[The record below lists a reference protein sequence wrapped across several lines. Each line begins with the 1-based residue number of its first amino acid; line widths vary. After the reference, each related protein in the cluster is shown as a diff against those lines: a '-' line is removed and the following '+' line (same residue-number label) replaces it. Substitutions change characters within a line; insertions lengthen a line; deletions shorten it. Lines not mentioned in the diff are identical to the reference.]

1 MKSNIWTKNG
11 LNKTIPNDMKKALL
25 FIAIFITSFAT
36 FAQETTEKAG
46 IKNAEF
52 EAVKKISIKN
62 LEKDT
67 YVKEG
72 AFILDN
78 SNPPYVFKFSDGM
91 ERRIYLYKVLES
103 AGMKE
108 IANLMVFNTPKDGK
122 RINLVIP
129 NPLADKEVWGKY
141 IDELKDGEKAVM
153 GFSSCVAFVL
163 AKEFSGVLAMKGKEE
178 DKYEYC
184 FPATAQV
191 SMADGSMKNISD
203 VKVGDKVLS
212 YNVLTKKSEITTV
225 QKVQIHESKSFD
237 ISRVLLIDPTQSITA
252 SLGVKY
258 NLKALEATA
267 NHPIL
272 TDKGMVKMGDL
283 KVGNQVYVFD
293 NETNTFK
300 NHKIFITQPSNSKV
314 SKVYNLLTEK
324 ENYLVN
330 SVVVLK
336 K

>member
-1 MKSNIWTKNG
+1 
-11 LNKTIPNDMKKALL
+11 MKKLIL
-25 FIAIFITSFAT
+25 FVVIFITNFT
-36 FAQETTEKAG
+36 IFAQETEKMG
-46 IKNAEF
+46 IKNSEF

-67 YVKEG
+67 YVKDG
-72 AFILDN
+72 DFILDN

-91 ERRIYLYKVLES
+91 ERRIYLYKVMES

-122 RINLVIP
+122 RISLVIP

-141 IDELKDGEKAVM
+141 IDGLKDGEKAVM

-191 SMADGSMKNISD
+191 SMADGSLKNISD
-203 VKVGDKVLS
+203 VKIGDKVMS
-212 YNVLTKKSEITTV
+212 YNVLTKKTEITIV
-225 QKVQIHESKSFD
+225 QKAQIHENKQFY
-237 ISRVLLIDPTQSITA
+237 ISRVLLIDPTQSMTA

-258 NLKALEATA
+258 NLKSLDATA

-283 KVGNQVYVFD
+283 KVGNQVYIFD

-300 NHKIFITQPSNSKV
+300 NYKIFITQPSNSKV
-314 SKVYNLLTEK
+314 SKVYNLVTEK
-324 ENYLVN
+324 ENYLIN

>member
-1 MKSNIWTKNG
+1 
-11 LNKTIPNDMKKALL
+11 
-25 FIAIFITSFAT
+25 
-36 FAQETTEKAG
+36 
-46 IKNAEF
+46 
-52 EAVKKISIKN
+52 
-62 LEKDT
+62 
-67 YVKEG
+67 
-72 AFILDN
+72 
-78 SNPPYVFKFSDGM
+78 M

-108 IANLMVFNTPKDGK
+108 IANLMVFTTPKDGK

-129 NPLADKEVWGKY
+129 NALAEKEVWGKY

-163 AKEFSGVLAMKGKEE
+163 AKEFSGVLAVKGADE

-191 SMADGSMKNISD
+191 SMADGSLKNISE

-212 YNVLTKKSEITTV
+212 YNVLKRKAETTTV
-225 QKVQIHESKSFD
+225 QKVQIHEGKLFE
-237 ISRVLLIDPTQSITA
+237 ISRVLLIDPSQSMTA

-258 NLKALEATA
+258 GLKALEATA

-272 TDKGMVKMGDL
+272 TDKGMVTMGDL
-283 KVGNQVYVFD
+283 KVGSQVYVFD
-293 NETNTFK
+293 NETNMFK

>member
-1 MKSNIWTKNG
+1 
-11 LNKTIPNDMKKALL
+11 MKKLIL
-25 FIAIFITSFAT
+25 FIALFIITLTSFA
-36 FAQETTEKAG
+36 QEVEKMG
-46 IKNAEF
+46 IKSAEF
-52 EAVKKISIKN
+52 EAVKKVSIKN

-67 YVKEG
+67 YVKDG

-78 SNPPYVFKFSDGM
+78 SNPPYVFKFSDGI
-91 ERRIYLYKVLES
+91 ERRIYLYKVMES

-122 RINLVIP
+122 RIHLVVP

-141 IDELKDGEKAVM
+141 IDELKNGEKAVM

-163 AKEFSGVLAMKGKEE
+163 AREFSGVLAMKGKEE

-191 SMADGSMKNISD
+191 SMVDGSSKNISEM
-203 VKVGDKVLS
+203 KTGDKVLS
-212 YNVLTKKSEITTV
+212 YNVLTKRSQVTTV
-225 QKVQIHESKSFD
+225 QEVQIHEHKQFE
-237 ISRVLLIDPTQSITA
+237 ISRILLIDPTQSMTA
-252 SLGVKY
+252 SFGVKY
-258 NLKALEATA
+258 DLKSLEATA

-283 KVGNQVYVFD
+283 KVGSQVYVFD

-300 NHKIFITQPSNSKV
+300 NYKIFITQPSNNKV

-324 ENYLVN
+324 ENYLIN

>member
-1 MKSNIWTKNG
+1 
-11 LNKTIPNDMKKALL
+11 MKKLIL
-25 FIAIFITSFAT
+25 FIAIFITSLAN
-36 FAQETTEKAG
+36 FAQEVEKVG
-46 IKNAEF
+46 IKSAEF

-67 YVKEG
+67 YIKEA

-78 SNPPYVFKFSDGM
+78 ANPPYVFKFSDGM

-108 IANLMVFNTPKDGK
+108 IANLMIFTTPKDGK

-129 NPLADKEVWGKY
+129 NPMAEKEVWGKY
-141 IDELKDGEKAVM
+141 IDELKNGEKAVM

-163 AKEFSGVLAMKGKEE
+163 AKEFSGVLAMKGADE

-191 SMADGSMKNISD
+191 SMADGNMKNISE
-203 VKVGDKVLS
+203 VKVGDKILS
-212 YNVLTKKSEITTV
+212 YNVLTKKSETTTV
-225 QKVQIHESKSFD
+225 QKIQIHENKQFD
-237 ISRVLLIDPTQSITA
+237 ISRILLIDPTQSMTA
-252 SLGVKY
+252 SLGIKY
-258 NLKALEATA
+258 NLKSLEATA

-300 NHKIFITQPSNSKV
+300 NHKIFITQPLNSKV
-314 SKVYNLLTEK
+314 LKVYNLLTDK

>member
-1 MKSNIWTKNG
+1 
-11 LNKTIPNDMKKALL
+11 MKKLIL
-25 FIAIFITSFAT
+25 FIIIFITNLT
-36 FAQETTEKAG
+36 IFAQEVEKVG
-46 IKNAEF
+46 IKIADF
-52 EAVKKISIKN
+52 EAVRKISIKN

-67 YVKEG
+67 YVKDG

-91 ERRIYLYKVLES
+91 ERRIYLYKVMES

-191 SMADGSMKNISD
+191 SMADGSSKNISE

-212 YNVLTKKSEITTV
+212 YNTLSKKSQITTV
-225 QKVQIHESKSFD
+225 QKVQIHENKQFD
-237 ISRVLLIDPTQSITA
+237 IFRILLIDPTQSMTA

-293 NETNTFK
+293 NETNTFR

>member
-1 MKSNIWTKNG
+1 
-11 LNKTIPNDMKKALL
+11 MKKLTLLLFL
-25 FIAIFITSFAT
+25 FIASFNI
-36 FAQETTEKAG
+36 FAQETEKIG
-46 IKNAEF
+46 IKTAEF
-52 EAVKKISIKN
+52 EAVKKVSIKN

-67 YVKEG
+67 YIKE
-72 AFILDN
+72 ATFILDN

-108 IANLMVFNTPKDGK
+108 MANLMVFTTPKDGK

-191 SMADGSMKNISD
+191 SMADGNLKNISD
-203 VKVGDKVLS
+203 VRVGDKILS
-212 YNVLTKKSEITTV
+212 YNILKKKSEVTIV
-225 QKVQIHESKSFD
+225 EKVQIHNNKKFD
-237 ISRVLLIDPTQSITA
+237 ISRVLFIDPTQSMTA

-272 TDKGMVKMGDL
+272 TDKGMVRMGDL

-300 NHKIFITQPSNSKV
+300 NYKIFITQPSNSKA
-314 SKVYNLLTEK
+314 SKVYNLLTDK
-324 ENYLVN
+324 DNYLVN
-330 SVVVLK
+330 SVVVLEK
-336 K
+336 

>member
-1 MKSNIWTKNG
+1 
-11 LNKTIPNDMKKALL
+11 MKKALL
-25 FIAIFITSFAT
+25 FITSFIITLTT
-36 FAQETTEKAG
+36 FAQEAEKMG
-46 IKNAEF
+46 IKSNEF

-62 LEKDT
+62 LDKDT
-67 YVKEG
+67 YVKDG

-78 SNPPYVFKFSDGM
+78 SNPPYVFKFSDGI

-122 RINLVIP
+122 RINLVVP

-141 IDELKDGEKAVM
+141 IDELKEGEKAVM

-191 SMADGSMKNISD
+191 SMADGNLKNISE
-203 VKVGDKVLS
+203 VKIGDKVLS
-212 YNVLTKKSEITTV
+212 YNILTKKPQITIV
-225 QKVQIHESKSFD
+225 QKLQIHENKQFD
-237 ISRVLLIDPTQSITA
+237 ISRVLLIDPSQSMTA

-258 NLKALEATA
+258 NLKALDATA

-293 NETNTFK
+293 SETNTFK
-300 NHKIFITQPSNSKV
+300 NYKIFITQPSNSKV

-324 ENYLVN
+324 ENYLIN

>member
-1 MKSNIWTKNG
+1 
-11 LNKTIPNDMKKALL
+11 MKKLIL
-25 FIAIFITSFAT
+25 FIVIFITNLTT
-36 FAQETTEKAG
+36 FAQEVEKMG
-46 IKNAEF
+46 IKIADF
-52 EAVKKISIKN
+52 EAVRKISIKN

-67 YVKEG
+67 YVKDG

-91 ERRIYLYKVLES
+91 ERRIYLYKVMES
-103 AGMKE
+103 AEMKE
-108 IANLMVFNTPKDGK
+108 IANLMIFNTPKDGK

-191 SMADGSMKNISD
+191 SMADGSLKSISD

-212 YNVLTKKSEITTV
+212 YNTLSKKSQITTV
-225 QKVQIHESKSFD
+225 QKVQIHENKQFD
-237 ISRVLLIDPTQSITA
+237 ISRILLIDPTQSMTA

-324 ENYLVN
+324 ESDLVN
-330 SVVVLK
+330 SVVVL
-336 K
+336 

>member
-1 MKSNIWTKNG
+1 
-11 LNKTIPNDMKKALL
+11 MKKLLL
-25 FIAIFITSFAT
+25 FIATFITSLAA
-36 FAQETTEKAG
+36 FAQETEKMG
-46 IKNAEF
+46 IKTVEI
-52 EAVKKISIKN
+52 EAVKKITIKN
-62 LEKDT
+62 LDKDT
-67 YVKEG
+67 YVKDG

-91 ERRIYLYKVLES
+91 ERRIYLYKVMES

-108 IANLMVFNTPKDGK
+108 MANMMIFTTPKDGK
-122 RINLVIP
+122 RINLVVP

-141 IDELKDGEKAVM
+141 IDNLKDGEKAVM

-163 AKEFSGVLAMKGKEE
+163 AKEFSGVLAMKGGEE

-191 SMADGSMKNISD
+191 TMADGSLKNISE

-212 YNVLTKKSEITTV
+212 YNTLSKKSQITTV
-225 QKVQIHESKSFD
+225 QKVQIHENKPFD
-237 ISRVLLIDPTQSITA
+237 ISRVLLIDPTQSMTA
-252 SLGVKY
+252 SIGVKY
-258 NLKALEATA
+258 NLKSLEATA

-272 TDKGMVKMGDL
+272 TDKGMMEMGNL

-300 NHKIFITQPSNSKV
+300 NYKIFITQPSNSKV

-324 ENYLVN
+324 ENYLIN

>member
-1 MKSNIWTKNG
+1 
-11 LNKTIPNDMKKALL
+11 MKKLIL
-25 FIAIFITSFAT
+25 FIATFIITFSI
-36 FAQETTEKAG
+36 FAQEATEKAG

-52 EAVKKISIKN
+52 EAVKKITIKN

-67 YVKEG
+67 YIKEG

-91 ERRIYLYKVLES
+91 ERRIYLYKVMES

-122 RINLVIP
+122 RINLVVP

-191 SMADGSMKNISD
+191 SMADGSLKNISE
-203 VKVGDKVLS
+203 VKQGDKVLS
-212 YNVLTKKSEITTV
+212 YNILSKKSTVTTV
-225 QKVQIHESKSFD
+225 QKVQIHEGKSFE
-237 ISRVLLIDPTQSITA
+237 ITRILLIDPSQALTA
-252 SLGVKY
+252 SLGIKY
-258 NLKALEATA
+258 NLKPLEATA

-300 NHKIFITQPSNSKV
+300 NYKIFITQPSNSKV
-314 SKVYNLLTEK
+314 LKVYNLITEK

>member
-1 MKSNIWTKNG
+1 
-11 LNKTIPNDMKKALL
+11 MKKLIL
-25 FIAIFITSFAT
+25 FIIIFITNLT
-36 FAQETTEKAG
+36 IFAQEVEKMG
-46 IKNAEF
+46 IKIADF
-52 EAVKKISIKN
+52 EAVRKISIKN

-67 YVKEG
+67 YVKDG

-91 ERRIYLYKVLES
+91 ERRIYLYKVMES

-108 IANLMVFNTPKDGK
+108 IANLMIFNTPKDGK

-191 SMADGSMKNISD
+191 SMADGSLKNISE

-212 YNVLTKKSEITTV
+212 YNTLSKKSQITTV
-225 QKVQIHESKSFD
+225 QKVQIHENKQFD
-237 ISRVLLIDPTQSITA
+237 ISRILLIDPTQSMTA

-324 ENYLVN
+324 ESYLVN

>member
-1 MKSNIWTKNG
+1 
-11 LNKTIPNDMKKALL
+11 MKKALL
-25 FIAIFITSFAT
+25 LIILFITNITT
-36 FAQETTEKAG
+36 FAQEVTEKAG
-46 IKNAEF
+46 IKNAEC
-52 EAVKKISIKN
+52 EAVKKIAIKN
-62 LEKDT
+62 LDKDT

-91 ERRIYLYKVLES
+91 ERRIYLYKVMES

-108 IANLMVFNTPKDGK
+108 IANLMIFNTPKDGK
-122 RINLVIP
+122 RINLVVP

-163 AKEFSGVLAMKGKEE
+163 AKEFSGVLAVKGKEE

-184 FPATAQV
+184 FPPTAQV
-191 SMADGSMKNISD
+191 SMADGSLKNISE
-203 VKVGDKVLS
+203 VQIGDKVLS
-212 YNVLTKKSEITTV
+212 YNVLSKKPETTIV
-225 QKVQIHESKSFD
+225 QKIQVHEGKTFD
-237 ISRVLLIDPTQSITA
+237 ITRVLLIDPAQSVTA

-258 NLKALEATA
+258 NLKSLEATA

-293 NETNTFK
+293 NETNSFK
-300 NHKIFITQPSNSKV
+300 NHKVFITQPSNSKV
-314 SKVYNLLTEK
+314 QKVYNLITEK

-330 SVVVLK
+330 SVVILK

>member
-1 MKSNIWTKNG
+1 
-11 LNKTIPNDMKKALL
+11 MKKLIL
-25 FIAIFITSFAT
+25 FIVIFITKLT
-36 FAQETTEKAG
+36 IFAQEVEKMG
-46 IKNAEF
+46 IKIADF
-52 EAVKKISIKN
+52 EAVRKISIKN

-67 YVKEG
+67 YVKDG

-91 ERRIYLYKVLES
+91 ERRIYLYKVMES

-108 IANLMVFNTPKDGK
+108 IANLMIFNTPKDGK

-191 SMADGSMKNISD
+191 SMADGSLKNISE

-212 YNVLTKKSEITTV
+212 YNTLSKKSQITTV
-225 QKVQIHESKSFD
+225 QKVQIHENKQFD
-237 ISRVLLIDPTQSITA
+237 ISRILLIDPTQSMTA

-324 ENYLVN
+324 ESYLVN

>member
-1 MKSNIWTKNG
+1 
-11 LNKTIPNDMKKALL
+11 MKKTLL
-25 FIAIFITSFAT
+25 FIASFTIIFTT
-36 FAQETTEKAG
+36 FAQEAEKVG

-67 YVKEG
+67 YIKEA

-91 ERRIYLYKVLES
+91 ERRIYLYKVLEL

-108 IANLMVFNTPKDGK
+108 IANLMVFTTPKDGK

-129 NPLADKEVWGKY
+129 NALAEKAVLGKY
-141 IDELKDGEKAVM
+141 IDELKEGEKAVM

-163 AKEFSGVLAMKGKEE
+163 AKEFSGVLAMKGAEE

-191 SMADGSMKNISD
+191 LMADGSLKNISE
-203 VKVGDKVLS
+203 VKTGDKVLS
-212 YNVLTKKSEITTV
+212 YNILKKKSETTIV
-225 QKVQIHESKSFD
+225 QKVQIHENKQFD
-237 ISRVLLIDPTQSITA
+237 ISRILLIDPNQSMIA
-252 SLGVKY
+252 SLRVKY
-258 NLKALEATA
+258 NLKSLEATA

-283 KVGNQVYVFD
+283 KVGSQVYVFD
-293 NETNTFK
+293 NETNTFN
-300 NHKIFITQPSNSKV
+300 NHKIFITKPLNNKV

>member
-1 MKSNIWTKNG
+1 
-11 LNKTIPNDMKKALL
+11 MKKAILL
-25 FIAIFITSFAT
+25 IASFIISFNI
-36 FAQETTEKAG
+36 FAQESEKAG
-46 IKNAEF
+46 IKNADF
-52 EAVKKISIKN
+52 EAVRKISIKN

-67 YVKEG
+67 YVKDG
-72 AFILDN
+72 TFILDN

-91 ERRIYLYKVLES
+91 ERRIYLYKVMES

-141 IDELKDGEKAVM
+141 IDGLKDGEKAVM

-163 AKEFSGVLAMKGKEE
+163 AKEFSGVLAMKDKEE

-191 SMADGSMKNISD
+191 SMANGSFKNISE
-203 VKVGDKVLS
+203 VEVGDKVLS
-212 YNVLTKKSEITTV
+212 YNVLTKKSETTTV
-225 QKVQIHESKSFD
+225 RKVQIHKHKQFD
-237 ISRVLLIDPTQSITA
+237 ISKVLLIDPTQSMTA

-258 NLKALEATA
+258 NLKSLEATA

-272 TDKGMVKMGDL
+272 TDKGMVKMGNL
-283 KVGNQVYVFD
+283 KVGNQVYVYD

-314 SKVYNLLTEK
+314 SKVYNLLTDK
-324 ENYLVN
+324 DNYLVN
-330 SVVVLK
+330 SVVVLEK
-336 K
+336 

>member
-1 MKSNIWTKNG
+1 
-11 LNKTIPNDMKKALL
+11 MKKAILL
-25 FIAIFITSFAT
+25 IASFIISFNI
-36 FAQETTEKAG
+36 FAQESEKAG

-52 EAVKKISIKN
+52 EAVRKISIKN

-67 YVKEG
+67 YIKE
-72 AFILDN
+72 ATFILDN

-91 ERRIYLYKVLES
+91 ERRIYLYKVMES

-129 NPLADKEVWGKY
+129 NPLADKEIWGKY
-141 IDELKDGEKAVM
+141 IDELKDGEKTVM

-191 SMADGSMKNISD
+191 SMADGSFKNISK
-203 VKVGDKVLS
+203 VKTGDKVLS

-225 QKVQIHESKSFD
+225 RKVQIHEHKQFD
-237 ISRVLLIDPTQSITA
+237 ISRVSLIDPTQSMTA

-283 KVGNQVYVFD
+283 KVGNTVYVYD

-314 SKVYNLLTEK
+314 SKVYNLLTDK
-324 ENYLVN
+324 DNYLIN
-330 SVVVLK
+330 SVVVLEK
-336 K
+336 

>member
-1 MKSNIWTKNG
+1 
-11 LNKTIPNDMKKALL
+11 MKKALL
-25 FIAIFITSFAT
+25 FITSFIITLTT
-36 FAQETTEKAG
+36 FAQEAEKMG
-46 IKNAEF
+46 IKSNEF

-62 LEKDT
+62 LDKDT
-67 YVKEG
+67 YVKDG

-78 SNPPYVFKFSDGM
+78 SNPPYVFKFSDGI

-122 RINLVIP
+122 RINLVVP

-141 IDELKDGEKAVM
+141 IDELKEGEKAVM

-163 AKEFSGVLAMKGKEE
+163 AKEFSGVLAMKSKEE

-191 SMADGSMKNISD
+191 SMADGNLKNISE
-203 VKVGDKVLS
+203 VKIGDKVLS
-212 YNVLTKKSEITTV
+212 YNILTKKPQITIV
-225 QKVQIHESKSFD
+225 QKLQIHENKQFD
-237 ISRVLLIDPTQSITA
+237 ISRVLLIDPSQSMTA

-258 NLKALEATA
+258 NLKALDATA

-293 NETNTFK
+293 SETNTFK
-300 NHKIFITQPSNSKV
+300 NYKIFITQPSNSKV

-324 ENYLVN
+324 ENYLIN

>member
-1 MKSNIWTKNG
+1 
-11 LNKTIPNDMKKALL
+11 MKKLTLLLFL
-25 FIAIFITSFAT
+25 FIASFNI
-36 FAQETTEKAG
+36 FAQESEKAG

-67 YVKEG
+67 YVKDG

-91 ERRIYLYKVLES
+91 ERRIYLYKVMES

-122 RINLVIP
+122 RINLVVP

-141 IDELKDGEKAVM
+141 IDELKNGEKAVM

-191 SMADGSMKNISD
+191 SMMDGSMKNISD

-212 YNVLTKKSEITTV
+212 YNVLTKKSETTLV
-225 QKVQIHESKSFD
+225 EKVQIHDNKQFD
-237 ISRVLLIDPTQSITA
+237 ISRVLLIDPTQSMTA

-258 NLKALEATA
+258 NLKALEATP

-283 KVGNQVYVFD
+283 KVGNQVYVYD

-314 SKVYNLLTEK
+314 SKVYNLLTDK
-324 ENYLVN
+324 DNYLIN
-330 SVVVLK
+330 SVVVLEK
-336 K
+336 

>member
-1 MKSNIWTKNG
+1 
-11 LNKTIPNDMKKALL
+11 MKKLIL
-25 FIAIFITSFAT
+25 FIVIFITNLT
-36 FAQETTEKAG
+36 IFAQETTEKIG
-46 IKNAEF
+46 IKSAEF
-52 EAVKKISIKN
+52 EAVRKVSIKN
-62 LEKDT
+62 LDKDT
-67 YVKEG
+67 YIKEA

-108 IANLMVFNTPKDGK
+108 IANLMVFTTPKDGK

-129 NPLADKEVWGKY
+129 NALAEKEVWGKY

-163 AKEFSGVLAMKGKEE
+163 AKEFSGVLAMKGAEE

-191 SMADGSMKNISD
+191 SMADGSLKNISD

-212 YNVLTKKSEITTV
+212 YNTLSKKSQITTV
-225 QKVQIHESKSFD
+225 QKVQTHENKQFD
-237 ISRVLLIDPTQSITA
+237 ISRVLLIDPNQSMTA

-324 ENYLVN
+324 ENYLIN